1 MGRKIVRDPLEDAR
15 GILTTAR
22 HRNLLSRNIKTVS
35 PSGRDFSSVEN
46 FLTGGQLFRLD

>member
-22 HRNLLSRNIKTVS
+22 HRNLLSINIKTVS
-35 PSGRDFSSVEN
+35 PSPRDFSSVEN
-46 FLTGGQLFRLD
+46 ILARGQLSRLD